1 MIARIWGRLEEG
13 AIAFLLA
20 AMTLLTFVQVVLRY
34 VFNSGLVWALE
45 ATFYL
50 FAWLIMIGISY
61 CVRVH
66 AHIGID
72 LVVKMMPAAPRK
84 LVGLVAVALALLY
97 AGLMFW
103 GSWNYTDRMMM
114 LGIEAEDIPVERW
127 MLSIILPVGFALL
140 GLRLIEQGWAIL
152 TGRAEMLDQGSCKRA
167 VLTIA
172 VKRDIARLGREG
184 NQGADT
190 GADRRKATTDRA

>member
-84 LVGLVAVALALLY
+84 VVGLVAVALALLY

-114 LGIEAEDIPVERW
+114 LGIEA
-127 MLSIILPVGFALL
+127 
-140 GLRLIEQGWAIL
+140 
-152 TGRAEMLDQGSCKRA
+152 
-167 VLTIA
+167 
-172 VKRDIARLGREG
+172 
-184 NQGADT
+184 
-190 GADRRKATTDRA
+190 

>member
-84 LVGLVAVALALLY
+84 VVGLVAVALALLY

-152 TGRAEMLDQGSCKRA
+152 TGRAEGFQLADEAAEAMALDQRGKDDPTDDA
-167 VLTIA
+167 A
-172 VKRDIARLGREG
+172 ARGGRG
-184 NQGADT
+184 
-190 GADRRKATTDRA
+190 R